1 MEKPIINPLEQF
13 VLLAKTAKGAAAVEL
28 IKQVLEATGVYVFG
42 ELLDMPNIKDLQTS
56 QFSAYYNLLS
66 LFAYGTCSDYRSNK
80 EQLPTLT
87 AVQLNKLRQLTIVS
101 MATKN
106 KCLPYTQLLTELEV
120 SNLRELEDLII
131 EVIYAD
137 VIRGKL
143 DQKKQQL
150 EVDYAIG
157 RDIRSEFI
165 PQMVHVLREWCQ
177 GCEALLGTIEEQV
190 KKANDQKEAH
200 IELTKKVE
208 QDVVDVKK
216 TLKTT
221 QQHDME
227 EQMVMD
233 IPRDLAT
240 SSEKMNK
247 KPAKT
252 RGLRGSN
259 MNARPSK

>member
-1 MEKPIINPLEQF
+1 
-13 VLLAKTAKGAAAVEL
+13 VLLAKSAKGAAAVEL
-28 IKQVLEATGVYVFG
+28 IKQVLEAPGVYVFG
-42 ELLDMPNIKDLQTS
+42 ELLDMPNIKDLQTG
-56 QFSAYYNLLS
+56 QFASHYNLLS

-80 EQLPTLT
+80 EQLPSLT
-87 AVQLNKLRQLTIVS
+87 VGQLNKLRQLTIVS

-120 SNLRELEDLII
+120 ANVRALEDLII

-165 PQMVHVLREWCQ
+165 PQMVHVLREWCV
-177 GCEALLGTIEEQV
+177 GCEALLDTIELQV
-190 KKANDQKEAH
+190 KKANEQKLEH

-208 QDVVDVKK
+208 QEVSNVKK

-227 EQMVMD
+227 EQMSLDM
-233 IPRDLAT
+233 PRDPAT
-240 SSEKMNK
+240 STEKMNK
-247 KPAKT
+247 KQAKT

-259 MNARPSK
+259 MNSRPSK